1 MSIHIIEYN
10 FGVGNTVC
18 YVLSTDNLFL
28 SVNVPL
34 YEKSIK
40 FVFNQYLFILYLHQR
55 HSNLT
60 LTTKHIIYT
69 FYKCIIIRY
78 KNVSLLL
85 VLS

>member
-55 HSNLT
+55 QQLDIDYKTHN
-60 LTTKHIIYT
+60 IY
-69 FYKCIIIRY
+69 F
-78 KNVSLLL
+78 L
-85 VLS
+85 